1 MCVDHGLLKLLSFC
15 KPDYPMPSVVYEATQ
30 YSGIGV
36 IFFPLSL
43 TQVLKQFN
51 SFQFKEIILALRNSM
66 IRTRLHQSLSKLAHY
81 YSYSVYGDLAD
92 LAMVSHGLA
101 QQKLGTSVT
110 NGFACGL
117 VLGKL
122 QSLRRSLKSWDS
134 SSSQACSEGSTFGPG
149 LQGEN

>member
-51 SFQFKEIILALRNSM
+51 SF
-66 IRTRLHQSLSKLAHY
+66 
-81 YSYSVYGDLAD
+81 
-92 LAMVSHGLA
+92 
-101 QQKLGTSVT
+101 
-110 NGFACGL
+110 
-117 VLGKL
+117 
-122 QSLRRSLKSWDS
+122 
-134 SSSQACSEGSTFGPG
+134 
-149 LQGEN
+149 